1 MRQWMKGQNK
11 SWTKPETENMS
22 KRERERDCFSKPNE
36 LRCTFIR
43 KPKECD
49 SYLNIFNQGKE
60 WL

>member
-1 MRQWMKGQNK
+1 MQQWMRGQNK

-22 KRERERDCFSKPNE
+22 ERKTVSLNLMSCAV
-36 LRCTFIR
+36 TFIR

-49 SYLNIFNQGKE
+49 SYLNVFNQGKE